1 MAVAV
6 LKPCP
11 FCGSLPR
18 IERNNSTK
26 KFWICCDNPKCA
38 IQPSTDMH
46 LSLAVI
52 AREWNR
58 RVSDE

>member
-6 LKPCP
+6 LKSCP

-18 IERNNSTK
+18 VEQNNSTK
-26 KFWICCDNPKCA
+26 KYWIQCDNPKCR

-58 RVSDE
+58 RVNDE